1 MAIVIKE
8 KKKKK
13 AELTHQ
19 DKIDSLNK
27 QQVFTKKD
35 LEKLEKEVHIAE

>member
-13 AELTHQ
+13 AELAQ
-19 DKIDSLNK
+19 KDKIDKLN
-27 QQVFTKKD
+27 QQQIFTKKD
-35 LEKLEKEVHIAE
+35 LEKLEDEVK